1 MNGTDVLRVGRQQL
15 HVDIRAGEGTPLLLC
30 NGIGA
35 NLELM
40 RPFVERLEAMQGR
53 RIPTIA
59 FDVPG
64 TGGSPTPRLPRWMTG
79 HARLLRELVTKLGFP
94 QVDVLGISWG
104 GALAQEF
111 AHLNPKLCRRV
122 VLCAT
127 SMGMVMVPAHPRV
140 LLALASPTRYFRP
153 SRMREL
159 GAAIYGGGFG
169 EDKGVA
175 DAFARASRAPDPLG
189 YYWQMLAG
197 WGWTSAYYLP
207 LLRQPVL
214 LVAGDDD
221 PIIPLVNA
229 KMMARLLR
237 KPTVHIVHGGG
248 HLALLT
254 HADELVPAI
263 HTFLS

>member
-159 GAAIYGGGFG
+159 GAAIYGGGFWRRQRG
-169 EDKGVA
+169 RRRLRPGV
-175 DAFARASRAPDPLG
+175 PG
-189 YYWQMLAG
+189 AG
-197 WGWTSAYYLP
+197 S
-207 LLRQPVL
+207 
-214 LVAGDDD
+214 
-221 PIIPLVNA
+221 
-229 KMMARLLR
+229 ARLL
-237 KPTVHIVHGGG
+237 
-248 HLALLT
+248 LADARRLGL
-254 HADELVPAI
+254 DQCVLPARCCANRCCWWPA
-263 HTFLS
+263 TTTRSSRW

>member
-1 MNGTDVLRVGRQQL
+1 
-15 HVDIRAGEGTPLLLC
+15 
-30 NGIGA
+30 
-35 NLELM
+35 
-40 RPFVERLEAMQGR
+40 
-53 RIPTIA
+53 
-59 FDVPG
+59 
-64 TGGSPTPRLPRWMTG
+64 
-79 HARLLRELVTKLGFP
+79 
-94 QVDVLGISWG
+94 
-104 GALAQEF
+104 
-111 AHLNPKLCRRV
+111 
-122 VLCAT
+122 
-127 SMGMVMVPAHPRV
+127 
-140 LLALASPTRYFRP
+140 
-153 SRMREL
+153 MREL

-169 EDKGVA
+169 QDKEVA
-175 DAFARASRAPDPLG
+175 AEFARASRAPDPLG

-237 KPTVHIVHGGG
+237 EPTLHIVRGGG

-254 HADELVPAI
+254 HADELVPTI